1 MQLEFVAHGVPQ
13 GHQSWGTT
21 SDRYYETFYG
31 KYDIY
36 RKARTVFVVEVRD
49 NPGTRSCYYTLMHP
63 QNVLAAGGRT
73 GSYFGMSLRVDGS
86 YCTDV
91 FSLFHLFEIAFNQY
105 IASRVLT
112 QVGESEQFK
121 VDNLNTAEHSLQEAK
136 KYILSQIQS
145 HLNSEFEEIDDT
157 FTKKNV
163 QINEYYNPVDINS
176 EAFFNSTRV
185 DGKVLISSDYPTKDA
200 IIRSYRTKD
209 KQTQEAKK
217 ADDERIDSLSKE
229 NSSLRQ
235 YKDSATSLRA
245 EVSKLK
251 EENQKLTADLSSEK
265 GTTASLKSQLSL
277 LKSQVEQLKNAANIH
292 KIARDLDKSMSEM
305 IPILRAIAPEAR
317 RIDDSG
323 QIHDHPKHHHH
334 FFRDK
339 CFFKYILIALAIV
352 ALFFLILIW
361 GIKSGPKISELKK
374 ENTELVQK
382 NRRLQE
388 DYEKIWTDYNDLLAK
403 SNSLTSNPPKSDWP
417 NLKIDVKNFNGSDMA
432 MGQSYSVQI
441 KGFDGNGAW
450 IGDGF
455 TIEGSANNKTV
466 KVKPSRVGEICLR
479 YKVNNQIVKERKFWV
494 K

>member
-36 RKARTVFVVEVRD
+36 GKARTVFVVEVRD
-49 NPGTRSCYYTLMHP
+49 NSGTRSCYYTLMHP

-112 QVGESEQFK
+112 QVGESEQFT

-145 HLNSEFEEIDDT
+145 HLNSEFEEIDET

-251 EENQKLTADLSSEK
+251 EENQKLTANLSSEK

-277 LKSQVEQLKNAANIH
+277 LKSQVEQLKNAANIR
-292 KIARDLDKSMSEM
+292 KIAGDLDKSMSEM
-305 IPILRAIAPEAR
+305 IPILRAIAPKTTPGPR
-317 RIDDSG
+317 PIQSPG
-323 QIHDHPKHHHH
+323 YFH
-334 FFRDK
+334 FPRDK
-339 CFFKYILIALAIV
+339 GSFKYILIALAIV
-352 ALFFLILIW
+352 ALFFLIK
-361 GIKSGPKISELKK
+361 GIKSEPKISELKK

-382 NRRLQE
+382 NRRLQA
-388 DYEKIWTDYNDLLAK
+388 DYEKIRTDYNDLLAK
-403 SNSLTSNPPKSDWP
+403 SNSLTSNPPETDWP
-417 NLKIDVKNFNGSDMA
+417 NLKIDVKNFNGSNMA
-432 MGQSYSVQI
+432 KGQSYSVQI
-441 KGFDGNGAW
+441 KGFDVNGEW
-450 IGDGF
+450 IVDGF
-455 TIEGSANNKTV
+455 SIVEGSANNKTV
-466 KVKPSRVGEICLR
+466 KVKPSRVGKVHLR
-479 YKVNNQIVKERKFWV
+479 YKVGNQIVKERTFLV